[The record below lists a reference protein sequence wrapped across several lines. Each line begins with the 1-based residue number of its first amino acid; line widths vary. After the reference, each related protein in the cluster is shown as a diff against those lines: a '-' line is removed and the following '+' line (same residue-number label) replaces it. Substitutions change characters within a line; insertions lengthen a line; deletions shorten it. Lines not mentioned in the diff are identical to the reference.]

1 MFSSS
6 SSCLPFS
13 RCLPLSSYT
22 YLLTAGHPRL
32 SKGLEVLKDCTNLK
46 FLSIND
52 NKFKEVRVEEYLSLV
67 RDWLLDYGDEDST
80 TCRCQLWSPYNP
92 SLS

>member
-1 MFSSS
+1 M
-6 SSCLPFS
+6 PP
-13 RCLPLSSYT
+13 PLL
-22 YLLTAGHPRL
+22 LLTVAHPRL

-52 NKFKEVRVEEYLSLV
+52 NKFKEVRVEEYLSLM

-80 TCRCQLWSPYNP
+80 TCRYQLSSPYNP